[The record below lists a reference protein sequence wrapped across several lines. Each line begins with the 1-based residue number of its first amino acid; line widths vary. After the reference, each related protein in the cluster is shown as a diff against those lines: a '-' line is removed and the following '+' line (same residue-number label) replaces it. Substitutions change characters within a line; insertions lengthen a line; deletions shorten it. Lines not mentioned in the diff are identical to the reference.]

1 MMSTAKKLF
10 QLLLPGFFILALLSF
25 NASGQSVKKYNKYIE
40 KAEKKFEKG
49 QYDKSLKFI
58 GKLESKSTK
67 KFGPENPFIAV
78 AKLKKAKYNWA
89 LGQFKNYYDLN
100 REAIAISKKVNGES
114 SVSHGIN
121 LNDAAQNMVNY
132 GNFVKAYD
140 YLEKAIEIF
149 ENSSAADELYMS
161 ELKLKKAEIL
171 IAIGDFNNALKLITQ
186 EEAFYLQRTLD
197 KDGNLSKKQ
206 LEKRYE
212 DASRMITLKSN
223 VLRHRG
229 EIRRADSAFSTGEN
243 WIQDKL
249 GRRNKYFV
257 EHLFLFAEFLEENG
271 TRDLPYSYYSDA
283 YIYSIPANGANHP
296 STLKYLEKLVLNT
309 IHENNINRALA
320 FYRDLEKILKTDFEK
335 TSSHFVKLATISFE
349 SDLKKGDISK
359 VQNAAAKLSSDK
371 NLLPADHPIRI
382 ELLETLAKV
391 AAAKNQYK
399 NAENYLEEIIRLK
412 SQLYGDTSI
421 TTSYSKLDLAHHWVD
436 YTDKFEDAVDI
447 YNAEYFGKIEDQI
460 TSNHYK
466 YVNLLNH
473 LATTYQIDDDYK
485 KASSLLDEALL
496 VTRVKY
502 DNKDIDFGKE
512 LNLIAD
518 LQIKIGEYEKAE
530 ANIAES
536 LTILENFNSDF
547 NVVYYIMAL
556 ETYAKLMSIKGFFDE
571 AEDALELSQKLY
583 SKTIPSP
590 EYNPLVASQEL
601 ASVYMKV
608 GRYGETEEILTK
620 ALKRNIALY
629 GNDSRKL
636 ILPLVD
642 VGRLELIKGDYT
654 KTEELGRRALE
665 ISEKVFGD
673 KSTKNAPA
681 ILLLGELYETI
692 GDYDKSEEFYRRAIA
707 ILENQFGRDHV
718 DVAKSISKLAI
729 VMFYKGNEDS
739 QEIENLLFEAKQI
752 IGKRFSTKSP
762 LYADLLKDMAR
773 FFISENKLE
782 DALSFLDQSEE
793 IWKDKAGRR
802 NNIKAADIHILRGD
816 IFYKQRKWNDA
827 ESEYKDSQKL
837 NEKFFNDQHPEYVK
851 ATSRMSKVYYMDGNQ
866 RKAKNYIEEVMKNY
880 SRFIKDYFPALSER
894 EKTKYWNTIKDD
906 YDYFNTMALT
916 MHDRY
921 PEMIETVYNNAL
933 KTKGLLLSS
942 SIKMRERILNS
953 NDSTLKTQYFDWL
966 DKKEIL
972 SKAISMSEEQL
983 TKENIDLNQLA
994 REVELVEK
1002 ALSQQSEL
1010 FNQGIIQQDYTWE
1023 QIKETLQPNEVAI
1036 EMVRFKFFDHYITDS
1051 VVYLM
1056 LILKNEKKSTPE
1068 FVVMENG
1075 NDMESKFFNNYRNA
1089 IKYKVQDNYSYRNF
1103 WQPIEN
1109 AIGKNKTIYLSPDG
1123 VYNQINLEAI
1133 PVGDKQYLLDKTN
1146 IVLVSNTKDLYLKK
1160 KNGLNGEQEKT
1171 ALLFG
1176 DPKFYLAS
1184 RTEYVSEFRSG
1195 ATQISDLPGTQKE
1208 INELTKLFKQYGWT
1222 SSKYMD
1228 TSAAEQT
1235 VKEIKSPTVFHIAT
1249 HGFFTEKEDRNPNR
1263 SFENNQMSDNPLLNT
1278 GLMLKGSGDVLAKT
1292 RYNYNIEPGIL
1303 TAYEA
1308 MNLNLDKTDLVVL
1321 SACETGL
1328 GEVHGGEG
1336 VFGLQRSFLVAG
1348 AKTLVMSLF
1357 KVSDEATQK
1366 LMVSFYEKW
1375 LETGDKRQAFIDAKK
1390 EIRNEYQDPIYWGA
1404 FVMIGL

>member
-1 MMSTAKKLF
+1 MNTAKKLF
-10 QLLLPGFFILALLSF
+10 QLLLLGFFLLVFFHFDS
-25 NASGQSVKKYNKYIE
+25 NGQSVKKYNKYIE
-40 KAEKKFEKG
+40 KAEKKFEQGK
-49 QYDKSLKFI
+49 YDKALKFI
-58 GKLESKSTK
+58 NKLESKSAN
-67 KFGPENPFIAV
+67 KFGAENQFIAV
-78 AKLKKAKYNWA
+78 AKLKEAKYNWA
-89 LGQFKNYYDLN
+89 RGQFKNYYDLN
-100 REAIAISKKVNGES
+100 IQAISISEKVNGENS
-114 SVSHGIN
+114 ISHGIN
-121 LNDAAQNMVNY
+121 LTDAAQNMVNY
-132 GNFVKAYD
+132 GNYVKAYQ
-140 YLEKAIEIF
+140 YLEKAIKIF
-149 ENSSAADELYMS
+149 ENSSIDDEFYMS

-171 IAIGDFNNALKLITQ
+171 IAIGDYNSALKLINQ
-186 EEAFYLQRTLD
+186 EEAFYLQRTLNKD
-197 KDGNLSKKQ
+197 KNLKNDQ

-212 DASRMITLKSN
+212 DAARLITLKSN
-223 VLRHRG
+223 ALRHKG

-243 WIQDKL
+243 WIKDKL
-249 GRRNKYFV
+249 KRKNKYFV
-257 EHLFLFAEFLEENG
+257 EHLYHFAEFLEENG
-271 TRDLPYSYYSDA
+271 TRDLPYSYYTDA
-283 YIYSIPANGANHP
+283 YIYSISANGTNHP
-296 STLKYLEKLVLNT
+296 ATLKYLEKLVLNT
-309 IHENNINRALA
+309 IKENNINRALA
-320 FYRDLEKILKTDFEK
+320 FYKDLEKILKTDFDK
-335 TSSHFVKLATISFE
+335 SSSHFVKLANISFE
-349 SDLKKGDISK
+349 SNLKKGDIDK
-359 VQNAAAKLSSDK
+359 VENAAAKLSQDK

-382 ELLETLAKV
+382 DLLQTLVKV
-391 AAAKNQYK
+391 ASAKNQYQ
-399 NAENYLEEIIRLK
+399 NAENYLNEIVKIK

-421 TTSYSKLDLAHHWVD
+421 TTAYSRLELAHHWVD
-436 YTDKFEDAVDI
+436 YTDKFEEAVKI
-447 YNAEYFGKIEDQI
+447 YDKEYFGKIKKQI

-466 YVNLLNH
+466 YVKLLNH
-473 LATTYQIDDDYK
+473 LATTYQIDDEYK
-485 KASSLLDEALL
+485 KASKLLDEALL

-502 DNKDIDFGKE
+502 DNQDIDFGKE
-512 LNLIAD
+512 LNMIAD
-518 LQIKIGEYEKAE
+518 LQIKIGEYEKA
-530 ANIAES
+530 AVNINES
-536 LTILENFNSDF
+536 LRILENFDSDF

-571 AEDALELSQKLY
+571 AEEALELSQKLY
-583 SKTIPSP
+583 ANTIPSP
-590 EYNPLVASQEL
+590 EYNPLIASQEM

-608 GRYGETEEILTK
+608 GKYGETEQILTK
-620 ALKRNIALY
+620 ALKRNVELY
-629 GNDSRKL
+629 GNDSRNL
-636 ILPLVD
+636 ILPMVD
-642 VGRLELIKGDYT
+642 FGKLHLIKGDYT

-665 ISEKVFGD
+665 ISENVFGK

-692 GDYDKSEEFYRRAIA
+692 GDYDKSEEFYKRAIS

-718 DVAKSISKLAI
+718 DVATSISKLAI
-729 VMFYKGNEDS
+729 VMFYKGNEDPKEI
-739 QEIENLLFEAKQI
+739 QELLFEAKEI
-752 IGKRFSTKSP
+752 IGKRFSVKSP

-782 DALSFLDQSEE
+782 DALSFLDQSET
-793 IWKDKAGRR
+793 IWKEKAGRR

-837 NEKFFNDQHPEYVK
+837 NEKFFNNQHPEYVK

-866 RKAKNYIEEVMKNY
+866 RKAKSYIEEVMNNY
-880 SRFIKDYFPALSER
+880 NRFIKDYFPALSER
-894 EKTKYWNTIKDD
+894 EKTKYWNTIKND
-906 YDYFNTMALT
+906 YDYFNTMALS

-953 NDSTLKTQYFDWL
+953 NDSTLKSQYFNWL
-966 DKKEIL
+966 DKKELL
-972 SKAISMSEEQL
+972 SNAISMSQEQL
-983 TKENIDLNQLA
+983 ESENINLAQLA
-994 REVELVEK
+994 REVELIEK
-1002 ALSQQSEL
+1002 SLSQQSEL
-1010 FNQGIIQQDYTWE
+1010 FSEGIIQKEYNWE

-1036 EMVRFKFFDHYITDS
+1036 EMVRFRYFDHYITDS

-1056 LILKNEKKSTPE
+1056 LILKNEKKSKPE

-1089 IKYKVQDNYSYRNF
+1089 IKYRVTDNFSYKNF
-1103 WQPIEN
+1103 WQPIEQ
-1109 AIGKNKTIYLSPDG
+1109 AIGLNKTIYLSPDG

-1133 PVGDKQYLLDKTN
+1133 PIGNQQYLLDKTN
-1146 IVLVSNTKDLYLKK
+1146 IVLVSNTKDLYLRKE
-1160 KNGLNGEQEKT
+1160 NVDIPQEEKT

-1184 RTEYVSEFRSG
+1184 RQDYISEFRSG

-1208 INELTKLFKQYGWT
+1208 INELTKLFSQYGWT
-1222 SSKYMD
+1222 TSKYMD
-1228 TSAAEQT
+1228 NEAAEET
-1235 VKEIKSPTVFHIAT
+1235 VKQIKSPKVFHIAT
-1249 HGFFTEKEDRNPNR
+1249 HGFFTEKEDRTTGN
-1263 SFENNQMSDNPLLNT
+1263 SFEKNEMSDNPLLNT
-1278 GLMLKGSGDVLAKT
+1278 GLMLKGAGDVLAKT
-1292 RYNYNIEPGIL
+1292 RFNYNIEPGIL

-1357 KVSDEATQK
+1357 KVSDEATEK

-1390 EIRNEYQDPIYWGA
+1390 EIRNEYKDPIYWGA
-1404 FVMIGL
+1404 FVMIGI

>member
-1 MMSTAKKLF
+1 MHTPKFFF
-10 QLLLPGFFILALLSF
+10 QLLLLGTFLISCFHF
-25 NASGQSVKKYNKYIE
+25 NADGQSIKKFNKYVE

-49 QYDKSLKFI
+49 KFERSLKFAN
-58 GKLESKSTK
+58 KLESKSIK
-67 KFGPENPFIAV
+67 KFGPENQFVAV

-89 LGQFKNYYDLN
+89 LGQFNNYYELN
-100 REAIAISKKVNGES
+100 QDALEISGKMNGETS
-114 SVSHGIN
+114 ISHGIN
-121 LNDAAQNMVNY
+121 LTDAAQNMVNY
-132 GNFVKAYD
+132 GNYVKAYA
-140 YLEKAIEIF
+140 YLEKATEIF

-171 IAIGDFNNALKLITQ
+171 IAIGDYNKALKLINA

-197 KDGNLSKKQ
+197 KDNKLKKNQ

-212 DASRMITLKSN
+212 DAARMITLKSN
-223 VLRHRG
+223 ALRHMG

-243 WIQDKL
+243 WIKDKL
-249 GRRNKYFV
+249 KKRSKYFA

-271 TRDLPYSYYSDA
+271 TRDLPYSYYNDA
-283 YIYSIPANGANHP
+283 YVYSISANGSNHP
-296 STLKYLEKLVLNT
+296 SSLKYLEKLILNT
-309 IHENNINRALA
+309 IGDNNINRALA
-320 FYRDLEKILKTDFEK
+320 FYKDLEKILKSDFDK
-335 TSSHFVKLATISFE
+335 SSSHFVKLANISFV
-349 SDLKKGDISK
+349 SNLKKGDIKK
-359 VQNAAAKLSSDK
+359 VENAAAKLSNDK
-371 NLLPADHPIRI
+371 NLLPEDHPIRI
-382 ELLETLAKV
+382 DLLNTLVKV
-391 AAAKNQYK
+391 ASAKNQYQ
-399 NAENYLEEIIRLK
+399 NAENYLNEIIKLK
-412 SQLYGDTSI
+412 SQLYGDTSV
-421 TTSYSKLDLAHHWVD
+421 TAAYSRLDLAHHMVD
-436 YTDKFEDAVDI
+436 FTDKFDEAVKI
-447 YNAEYFGKIEDQI
+447 YNTQYFGKIENQI
-460 TSNHYK
+460 TSKHYK

-473 LATTYQIDDDYK
+473 LATTYQIDDEYE
-485 KASSLLDEALL
+485 KASKLLDEALL
-496 VTRVKY
+496 ATREKY
-502 DNKDIDFGKE
+502 DNQDIDFGKE

-530 ANIAES
+530 ANIAEA
-536 LTILENFNSDF
+536 LTILENFDSDF
-547 NVVYYIMAL
+547 NIVYYIMAL

-571 AEDALELSQKLY
+571 AEDALESSQRLY

-590 EYNPLVASQEL
+590 EYNPLIASQEL

-608 GRYGETEEILTK
+608 GEYGETEEILTK
-620 ALKRNIALY
+620 ALKRNIELY

-636 ILPLVD
+636 IIPMVD
-642 VGRLELIKGDYT
+642 FGRLELIKGDYT
-654 KTEELGRRALE
+654 KTEELARRALK
-665 ISEKVFGD
+665 ISENVFGEE
-673 KSTKNAPA
+673 STKNAPA
-681 ILLLGELYETI
+681 ILLLGELYETL
-692 GDYDKSEEFYRRAIA
+692 GDYDKSEEFYRRAIS

-729 VMFYKGNEDS
+729 VMFYKGHEDS

-782 DALSFLDQSEE
+782 DALSFLEQSEE
-793 IWKDKAGRR
+793 IWKEKAGRR

-816 IFYKQRKWNDA
+816 IFYQQKKWSDA

-837 NEKFFNDQHPEYVK
+837 NEKFFNDRHPEYVK

-866 RKAKNYIEEVMKNY
+866 RKAKNYIEEVMVNY
-880 SRFIKDYFPALSER
+880 NRFIKDYFPALSER

-921 PEMIETVYNNAL
+921 PEMIETVFNNAL

-953 NDSTLKTQYFDWL
+953 NDSTLKSQYFDWL
-966 DKKEIL
+966 DKKELL
-972 SKAISMSEEQL
+972 SNAISMSEEQL
-983 TKENIDLNQLA
+983 KSEDLNLTQLA
-994 REVELVEK
+994 RDVELIEK
-1002 ALSQQSEL
+1002 SLSQQSEL
-1010 FNQGIIQQDYTWE
+1010 FSEGIVQQDYGWE
-1023 QIKETLQPNEVAI
+1023 QIKETLQPNAVAI

-1056 LILKNEKKSTPE
+1056 LILKNEKNSTPE

-1089 IKYKVQDNYSYRNF
+1089 IKYRVEDLYSYNNF
-1103 WQPIEN
+1103 WKPIEEK
-1109 AIGKNKTIYLSPDG
+1109 IGKNKTVYLSPDG

-1133 PVGDKQYLLDKTN
+1133 PIGNNQYLLDKTN

-1160 KNGLNGEQEKT
+1160 SSDKNKQEEKT

-1184 RTEYVSEFRSG
+1184 RQEYISEFRSG

-1208 INELTKLFKQYGWT
+1208 INELTKLFNQNGWKA
-1222 SSKYMD
+1222 SQYMD
-1228 TSAAEQT
+1228 KNAAEET
-1235 VKEIKSPTVFHIAT
+1235 VKEIQSPKVFHIAT
-1249 HGFFTEKEDRNPNR
+1249 HGFFTEKEDRKPDNR
-1263 SFENNQMSDNPLLNT
+1263 FENNQMSENPLLNT
-1278 GLMLKGSGDVLAKT
+1278 GLMLKGSGDLLAKT
-1292 RYNYNIEPGIL
+1292 SYNYNIEPGIL

-1328 GEVHGGEG
+1328 GELHGGEG
-1336 VFGLQRSFLVAG
+1336 VYGLQRSFLVAG

-1390 EIRNEYQDPIYWGA
+1390 EIRNEYKDPIYWGA

>member
-1 MMSTAKKLF
+1 MNTAKKLF
-10 QLLLPGFFILALLSF
+10 QLLLLGFFLLVFFHFDS
-25 NASGQSVKKYNKYIE
+25 NGQSVKKYNKYIE
-40 KAEKKFEKG
+40 KAEKKFEQGK
-49 QYDKSLKFI
+49 YDKALKFI
-58 GKLESKSTK
+58 NKLESKSAN
-67 KFGPENPFIAV
+67 KFGAENQFIAV
-78 AKLKKAKYNWA
+78 AKLKEAKYNWA
-89 LGQFKNYYDLN
+89 RGQFKNYYDLN
-100 REAIAISKKVNGES
+100 IQAISISEKVNGENS
-114 SVSHGIN
+114 ISHGIN
-121 LNDAAQNMVNY
+121 LTDAAQNMVNY
-132 GNFVKAYD
+132 GNYVKAYQ
-140 YLEKAIEIF
+140 YLEKAIKIF
-149 ENSSAADELYMS
+149 ENSSIDDEFYMS

-171 IAIGDFNNALKLITQ
+171 IAIGDYNSALKLINQ
-186 EEAFYLQRTLD
+186 EEAFYLQRTLNKD
-197 KDGNLSKKQ
+197 KNLKNDQ

-212 DASRMITLKSN
+212 DAARLITLKSN
-223 VLRHRG
+223 ALRHKG

-243 WIQDKL
+243 WIKDKL
-249 GRRNKYFV
+249 KRKNKYFV
-257 EHLFLFAEFLEENG
+257 EHLYHFAEFLEENG
-271 TRDLPYSYYSDA
+271 TRDLPYSYYTDA
-283 YIYSIPANGANHP
+283 YIYSISANGTNHP
-296 STLKYLEKLVLNT
+296 ATLKYLEKLVLNT
-309 IHENNINRALA
+309 IKENNINRALA
-320 FYRDLEKILKTDFEK
+320 FYKDLEKILKSDFDK
-335 TSSHFVKLATISFE
+335 SSSHFVKLANISFE
-349 SDLKKGDISK
+349 SNLKKGDIDK
-359 VQNAAAKLSSDK
+359 VENAAAKLSQDK

-382 ELLETLAKV
+382 DLLQTLVKV
-391 AAAKNQYK
+391 ASAKNQYQ
-399 NAENYLEEIIRLK
+399 NAENYLNEIVKIK

-421 TTSYSKLDLAHHWVD
+421 TTAYSRLELAHHWVD
-436 YTDKFEDAVDI
+436 YTDKFEEAVKI
-447 YNAEYFGKIEDQI
+447 YDKEYFGKIEKQI

-466 YVNLLNH
+466 YVKLLNH
-473 LATTYQIDDDYK
+473 LATTYQIDDEYK
-485 KASSLLDEALL
+485 KASKLLDEALL

-502 DNKDIDFGKE
+502 DNQDIDFGKE
-512 LNLIAD
+512 LNMIAD
-518 LQIKIGEYEKAE
+518 LQIKIGEYEKA
-530 ANIAES
+530 AVNINES
-536 LTILENFNSDF
+536 LRILENFDSDF

-571 AEDALELSQKLY
+571 AEEALELSQKLY
-583 SKTIPSP
+583 ANTIPSP
-590 EYNPLVASQEL
+590 EYNPLIASQEM

-608 GRYGETEEILTK
+608 GKYGETEQILTK
-620 ALKRNIALY
+620 ALKRNVELY
-629 GNDSRKL
+629 GNDSRNL
-636 ILPLVD
+636 ILPMVD
-642 VGRLELIKGDYT
+642 FGKLHLIKGDYT

-665 ISEKVFGD
+665 ISENVFGK

-692 GDYDKSEEFYRRAIA
+692 GDYDKSEEFYKRAIS

-718 DVAKSISKLAI
+718 DVATSISKLAI
-729 VMFYKGNEDS
+729 VMFYKGNEDPKEI
-739 QEIENLLFEAKQI
+739 QELLFEAKEI
-752 IGKRFSTKSP
+752 IGKRFSVKSP

-782 DALSFLDQSEE
+782 DALSFLDQSET
-793 IWKDKAGRR
+793 IWKEKAGRR

-837 NEKFFNDQHPEYVK
+837 NEKFFNNQHPEYVK

-866 RKAKNYIEEVMKNY
+866 RKAKSYIEEVMNNY
-880 SRFIKDYFPALSER
+880 NRFIKDYFPALSER
-894 EKTKYWNTIKDD
+894 EKTKYWNTIKND
-906 YDYFNTMALT
+906 YDYFNTMALS

-953 NDSTLKTQYFDWL
+953 NDSTLKSQYFNWL
-966 DKKEIL
+966 DKKELL
-972 SKAISMSEEQL
+972 SNAISMSQEQL
-983 TKENIDLNQLA
+983 ESENINLAQLA
-994 REVELVEK
+994 REVELIEK
-1002 ALSQQSEL
+1002 SLSQQSEL
-1010 FNQGIIQQDYTWE
+1010 FSEGIIQKEYNWE

-1036 EMVRFKFFDHYITDS
+1036 EMVRFRYFDHYITDS

-1056 LILKNEKKSTPE
+1056 LILKNEKKSKPE

-1089 IKYKVQDNYSYRNF
+1089 IKYRVTDNFSYKNF
-1103 WQPIEN
+1103 WQQIEQ
-1109 AIGKNKTIYLSPDG
+1109 AIGMNKTIYLSPDG

-1133 PVGDKQYLLDKTN
+1133 PIGNQQYLLDKTN
-1146 IVLVSNTKDLYLKK
+1146 IVLVSNTKDLYLRKE
-1160 KNGLNGEQEKT
+1160 NVVIPQEEKT

-1184 RTEYVSEFRSG
+1184 RQNYISEFRSG

-1208 INELTKLFKQYGWT
+1208 INELTKLFSQYGWT
-1222 SSKYMD
+1222 TSKYMD
-1228 TSAAEQT
+1228 NEAAEET
-1235 VKEIKSPTVFHIAT
+1235 VKQIKSPKVFHIAT
-1249 HGFFTEKEDRNPNR
+1249 HGFFTEKEDRTTGN
-1263 SFENNQMSDNPLLNT
+1263 SFEKNEMSDNPLLNT
-1278 GLMLKGSGDVLAKT
+1278 GLMLKGAGDVLAKT
-1292 RYNYNIEPGIL
+1292 RFNYNIEPGIL

-1357 KVSDEATQK
+1357 KVSDEATEK

-1390 EIRNEYQDPIYWGA
+1390 EIRNEYKDPIYWGA
-1404 FVMIGL
+1404 FVMIGI